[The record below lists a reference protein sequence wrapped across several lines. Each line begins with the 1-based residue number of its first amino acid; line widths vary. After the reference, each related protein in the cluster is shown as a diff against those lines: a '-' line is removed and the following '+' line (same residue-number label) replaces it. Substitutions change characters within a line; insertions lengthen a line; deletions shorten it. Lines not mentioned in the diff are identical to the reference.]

1 MGHAFWKES
10 IANRVKVLESNV
22 LNCCLKTT
30 TADLRKKKVLK
41 WVNDISENLAPKF
54 HSKAVAM
61 SITPSANPLALLVMN
76 DPLPAELKFRQNT
89 AGLKPN

>member
-1 MGHAFWKES
+1 MNVWKCTKVYTAFLFMGHAFWKES

-41 WVNDISENLAPKF
+41 
-54 HSKAVAM
+54 
-61 SITPSANPLALLVMN
+61 
-76 DPLPAELKFRQNT
+76 
-89 AGLKPN
+89 